1 MPITKLQFKMGIDG
15 RIEALM
21 VAVYNF
27 LKEHQNTA
35 YAEEELFHQFGTAD
49 PGTYIDTSCL
59 DIALQKIVETGAAE
73 ARPVANAT
81 YFAFVQ
87 EIDKNTWK
95 PVSEDRRNEHE
106 TPPAK

>member
-1 MPITKLQFKMGIDG
+1 EMAIDG

-59 DIALQKIVETGAAE
+59 EIALQKIVETGAVK

-81 YFAFVQ
+81 YFVFVQ

-95 PVSEDRRNEHE
+95 PLSDVRRNEHE